1 VSTFRLPSELIERE
15 SRNRI
20 YGVTVA
26 IVTDNVHPTGMYM
39 VKVRF
44 PWLPNGGQS
53 GGENSDWCRIAT
65 FGAGKDR
72 GMFCL
77 PEVDDEVL
85 VAFEHG
91 DIARPYVL
99 GTLWNGKD
107 EAILDNKSK
116 TLKDLKPS
124 SVMNKGNNQKD
135 DRRVFKSRSKH
146 ILEFN
151 DNADDPRFQIV
162 TGQGHRIVLDDKG
175 NEPNKIEIYDG
186 KEENYIL
193 IDNKNKKITIETK
206 TGDMLLKAKN
216 TIRLEAKTIET
227 ESQKDTSTKAGGN
240 YKMEA
245 SGNMTIKASGTGN
258 VESSGTMTIK
268 GSTVNI
274 N

>member
-1 VSTFRLPSELIERE
+1 MIERE
-15 SRNRI
+15 SRSKI
-20 YGVTVA
+20 YGVTIA
-26 IVTDNVHPTGMYM
+26 IVTDNVHPNGHYM

-91 DIARPYVL
+91 DIARPFVI

-107 EAILDNKSK
+107 ETILDNSSK
-116 TLKDLKPS
+116 TLKECKPG
-124 SVMNKGNNQKD
+124 SVLNKANNKKD
-135 DRRVFKSRSKH
+135 DRRVFRSRSKH

-151 DNADDPRFQIV
+151 DNADEPRVQVV

-193 IDNKNKKITIETK
+193 FDTKNKKITLETK
-206 TGDMLLKAKN
+206 TGDILIKAKN
-216 TIRLEAKTIET
+216 TIRLEGKVIET
-227 ESQKDTSTKAGGN
+227 DSQKDTSSKVGGN

-245 SGNMTIKASGTGN
+245 TGNMTLKASGQGN
-258 VESSGTMTIK
+258 IESSGVMTIK